1 MTADSGLISKSA
13 TEVLA
18 MLKSGDVS
26 PLDLLDSLEA
36 RIGEVDGLVN
46 ALPTLCLDR
55 ARDQARSMMEKPV
68 EARGQLA
75 GLPIAIKDLDPVAGV
90 RTTWGSPIYSDF
102 VPKRSDCM
110 VEILESNG
118 AIVYAKSNTPE
129 FGAGANTFNEVFGA
143 TVNPFDTTKSCA
155 GSSGGSAVALA
166 TGQAWLATGSDLG
179 GSLRNPASFC
189 SVVGL
194 RPSPGRVAHGPA
206 GPGACPRDLLDI
218 PGQPFLV
225 AGPMARNVSDVALL
239 LEAMVGHHPA
249 DPISLPST
257 RESFV
262 EAVSCPRR
270 PDRVAFSRDLGVTP
284 VDAEVASICEAAA
297 MRFSELGCAVE
308 EAHPDFSDLQDIFHT
323 WRAMLYYVSKK
334 GLLENH
340 RDALKPEVI
349 WNIEQ
354 AASLT
359 ADDFA
364 RIEIARASYLSR
376 AAAFFEDFDILV
388 CPATIVPPYPVEQR
402 HVDRI
407 GDHVFSNYFEWLTIA
422 YAITLTGHPAMSV
435 PAGFTRSGLP
445 VGLQIVGK
453 PRGEA
458 DLLAAASLYEQTG
471 GLAGRVPVDP
481 RPGRRQ
487 GEDHRSI

>member
-1 MTADSGLISKSA
+1 MTADSGLINRSA

-18 MLKSGDVS
+18 LLVSGDVS

-46 ALPTLCLDR
+46 ALSTLCFDR
-55 ARDQARSMMEKPV
+55 ARDHAKAMMQRPV
-68 EARGQLA
+68 EDRGRLG
-75 GLPIAIKDLDPVAGV
+75 GLPIAIKDLDSVAGV

-110 VEILESNG
+110 VEILERNG
-118 AIVYAKSNTPE
+118 GIVYAKSNTPE

-189 SVVGL
+189 SVVGF
-194 RPSPGRVAHGPA
+194 RPSPGRIAHGPA
-206 GPGACPRDLLDI
+206 GSGACPQDLLEV

-225 AGPMARNVSDVALL
+225 AGPMARNVPDVALM
-239 LEAMVGHHPA
+239 LEAMVGHHPS
-249 DPISLPST
+249 DPISLPRA
-257 RESFV
+257 RESYV

-270 PDRVAFSRDLGVTP
+270 PGRVAFSRDLGVTP
-284 VDAEVASICEAAA
+284 VDAEVASICETAAL
-297 MRFSELGCAVE
+297 RFSDLGCVIE
-308 EAHPDFSDLQDIFHT
+308 EAQPDFSDLQDIFHT
-323 WRAMLYYVSKK
+323 WRAMLYYVGKK
-334 GLLENH
+334 KLLENH

-359 ADDFA
+359 VDDFA
-364 RIEIARASYLSR
+364 RVEIARANYLAR
-376 AAAFFEDFDILV
+376 AAEFFQDFDILL
-388 CPATIVPPYPVEQR
+388 CPATIVPPYPIEQR
-402 HVDRI
+402 YVERV
-407 GDHVFSNYFEWLTIA
+407 GDHIFSNYFEWLTIA

-458 DLLAAASLYEQTG
+458 DLLAAASLYEEVT
-471 GLAGRVPVDP
+471 GLAGRVPMDP
-481 RPGRRQ
+481 RQ
-487 GEDHRSI
+487 D